1 MTMPIEKIIE
11 SNFHPSMR
19 GYFAGHLYNAM
30 IDDPNIRVITADLG
44 FGLFDKIK
52 QDFPDR
58 FLNVGAAEQAMIGI
72 GCGMALSGLKPFCFS
87 ITPFLIKRPF
97 ETVSLYVNYSKIPVR
112 LVGGGRDKDY
122 THDGISH
129 NASDI
134 RPLLDQFINIEQYW
148 PYDKKEIEDMVKTM
162 VAKDKPA
169 FISLKR

>member
-1 MTMPIEKIIE
+1 
-11 SNFHPSMR
+11 MR
-19 GYFAGHLYNAM
+19 GEFAYQLAKQM
-30 IDDPNIRVITADLG
+30 EIDDTIRVITADLG
-44 FGLFDKIK
+44 FGMWDYIRDKY
-52 QDFPDR
+52 PDR
-58 FLNVGAAEQAMIGI
+58 FLNVGAAEQAMVGI

-122 THDGISH
+122 AHDGISH

-134 RPLLDQFINIEQYW
+134 RPLLNQFINIEQYW
-148 PYDKKEIEDMVKTM
+148 PYDNKEVEDMVKAM
-162 VAKDKPA
+162 IEKDEPA